1 MDDRHAEPT
10 LRLRWRRWDHRHA
23 IRIGAHRHA
32 EGVVRWPRGLRR
44 GLRLRTSAHKFASAR
59 SRMRACAQPSR
70 RRQRASGSGCRVEGT
85 PAGAPAAPL
94 TNRPSWRACRIGVAA
109 GGSASVDGAAPRFSR
124 ANGLV
129 CDVLVVVVVGP
140 SKLRR
145 SSNGSTYR
153 RHGYCTT
160 RNVPPLHGLR
170 QSSRRYLRRRCLREL
185 RPAEAAHVYHWR
197 CSATQTYVHM
207 RPKRSRSCRA
217 VCVRVSVRACAYT
230 SRTNAR
236 THARTRTHTHTC

>member
-1 MDDRHAEPT
+1 MAPLGPSPCHKDWSPSAC
-10 LRLRWRRWDHRHA
+10 
-23 IRIGAHRHA
+23 
-32 EGVVRWPRGLRR
+32 RR
-44 GLRLRTSAHKFASAR
+44 GCSVAARTAAR
-59 SRMRACAQPSR
+59 AAAAYKRTHIRKRALTYAPSR
-70 RRQRASGSGCRVEGT
+70 RRQRASGSGCRVEKT
-85 PAGAPAAPL
+85 PAGAPGAPL
-94 TNRPSWRACRIGVAA
+94 TNRPSWRACRMGVAA

-160 RNVPPLHGLR
+160 CNVPPLHGLR

-197 CSATQTYVHM
+197 CSATQAYVHM

-217 VCVRVSVRACAYT
+217 CACV
-230 SRTNAR
+230 
-236 THARTRTHTHTC
+236 